1 MKNYDFA
8 LLSGGFDPVHIG
20 HLAMIKEANELAEE
34 VIILLNSDD
43 WLKRKKGKPF
53 MVQTQRAQILE
64 EFESVAKVIIQDNDE
79 DDSSNNAIIS
89 FVKNNPKKTICYC
102 NGGDRSDEKKIRE
115 TNTCKKYNID
125 LIFGI
130 GGVHKIESSSNLTKN
145 YLSEIE
151 KRPWGNYHIIAKGNG
166 YQIKEMNINP
176 KNKQSLQKHKHRSEY
191 WQVIEGEGK
200 VYLED
205 SEIKLKTGD
214 NIFIPKGSLHRL
226 ENTSKQNLMIVE
238 IQIGDIISEDDIV
251 RVEDDY
257 GRV

>member
-1 MKNYDFA
+1 MSLY
-8 LLSGGFDPVHIG
+8 
-20 HLAMIKEANELAEE
+20 
-34 VIILLNSDD
+34 
-43 WLKRKKGKPF
+43 
-53 MVQTQRAQILE
+53 T
-64 EFESVAKVIIQDNDE
+64 
-79 DDSSNNAIIS
+79 
-89 FVKNNPKKTICYC
+89 
-102 NGGDRSDEKKIRE
+102 
-115 TNTCKKYNID
+115 
-125 LIFGI
+125 
-130 GGVHKIESSSNLTKN
+130 N

-151 KRPWGNYHIIAKGNG
+151 KRPWGNFHVIAKGNG

-205 SEIKLKTGD
+205 SEINLKSGD

-226 ENTSKQNLMIVE
+226 ENTCNQNLMIIE
-238 IQIGDIISEDDIV
+238 IQIGNIISEEDIE

>member
-1 MKNYDFA
+1 MAIVN
-8 LLSGGFDPVHIG
+8 
-20 HLAMIKEANELAEE
+20 
-34 VIILLNSDD
+34 
-43 WLKRKKGKPF
+43 
-53 MVQTQRAQILE
+53 
-64 EFESVAKVIIQDNDE
+64 
-79 DDSSNNAIIS
+79 DSSCVFSNFADSSVITIFPQPATS

-115 TNTCKKYNID
+115 TNICKKYNID

-238 IQIGDIISEDDIV
+238 IQIGDIISEEDII
-251 RVEDDY
+251 RIEDDY